1 MTKLK
6 IALQIVICA
15 IVTIVIV
22 VKIFSF
28 TSKTDGGRE
37 GQLERDSGGGSV
49 EYGFKSL
56 INEMKLEES
65 SRLRMLT
72 IMGIT
77 FVSRSIM
84 EIKGEKSGLF
94 SIRNNGIKSSYGDY
108 PFIQT
113 FIPNRELYIYD
124 NVYGLPNGTNS
135 KSLTDYL
142 YRKNKFCSL
151 INSLCDSKSLNDNIF
166 NSAKNHSYFTKYIWY
181 DPFTN
186 EAVIRNAIAVS
197 YGNNKSISSSYTE
210 YSPTP
215 DEIFNLLS
223 EYPSGLI
230 KKTSGRGDVQLKTSY
245 SDLLKSTNFNTNN
258 VFRTINISG
267 DNALISYGYIFM
279 VLEAIQQVGIKNAI
293 DEFNKPETLSSTI
306 DTKSGRY
313 VFILA
318 FNKLTEKYTVMLH
331 NNNVYRDMEVKE
343 QEELI
348 LKQVICGNQDDN
360 YISCDLTQNELYKTF
375 KRLRQGS
382 GALKMFDLDDNIID
396 YIYMDFSVNKLVNK
410 KSVFIRYTDPS
421 EIYIDY
427 VIGSGW
433 TESILHA
440 EK

>member
-15 IVTIVIV
+15 IVTIVIM
-22 VKIFSF
+22 VKIISF
-28 TSKTDGGRE
+28 TLKTDGG
-37 GQLERDSGGGSV
+37 GDDDSVADDSLI
-49 EYGFKSL
+49 YGFKSL
-56 INEMKLEES
+56 INEMKLEDS

-84 EIKGEKSGLF
+84 ELKGEKSGLF
-94 SIRNNGIKSSYGDY
+94 SIHKNGIQSKYGDY

-124 NVYGLPNGTNS
+124 NVYGIPNGTNS
-135 KSLTDYL
+135 TSFTDYL
-142 YRKNKFCSL
+142 YRKNKFCGL
-151 INSLCDSKSLNDNIF
+151 IDSLCDSKSLNDSIF
-166 NSAKNHSYFTKYIWY
+166 NSAKNNSYFTKYIWY

-210 YSPTP
+210 YSPTT

-230 KKTSGRGDVQLKTSY
+230 KKTSGKGNVQIKTSY
-245 SDLLKSTNFNTNN
+245 LDLLKSTNFNTKN
-258 VFRTINISG
+258 VFRTIDISG

-331 NNNVYRDMEVKE
+331 NSNVYRDMEVKE

-348 LKQVICGNQDDN
+348 LKQVICGNDDDDS
-360 YISCDLTQNELYKTF
+360 ISCDLTQNELYKTF

-396 YIYMDFSVNKLVNK
+396 YIYMDFSLNKLVNK